1 MTYYSVVHASMS
13 CVCEIPLFPITYSR
27 FYKALHNFLFL
38 NENVISPL
46 KYISDYFSD
55 LGNFIL
61 LRNICGTAIKPKLGY
76 FMKVNGRICSDRKQ
90 SLLK

>member
-13 CVCEIPLFPITYSR
+13 YVCEIPLFPITYSR

-46 KYISDYFSD
+46 KCISDYFSD

-61 LRNICGTAIKPKLGY
+61 LRNICGIAVKPKLGL
-76 FMKVNGRICSDRKQ
+76 FHESEW
-90 SLLK
+90 

>member
-1 MTYYSVVHASMS
+1 MHVFCVYAMS
-13 CVCEIPLFPITYSR
+13 LFPITCSW

-55 LGNFIL
+55 LGSFIL
-61 LRNICGTAIKPKLGY
+61 LRNICGTAIKPNLGL
-76 FMKVNGRICSDRKQ
+76 FHESE
-90 SLLK
+90 